1 MLNDFIAEI
10 EMDSEERMEKTANVL
25 KDSLATI
32 RAGRA
37 NAKVLDHITV
47 EYYGTQSPINQV
59 ANVSVPEPRML
70 MISPWDASMVNP
82 ICKAIQMSDL
92 GINPNTDGKIIRL
105 IFPELNEERRI
116 ELTKQVHKYCEES
129 KVAIRAIRR
138 DAIDQYKKL
147 KKDSKITEDDEKSAE
162 ESMQKQTDKF
172 VAKIDAMGAE
182 KEKEL
187 MSL

>member
-1 MLNDFIAEI
+1 MANEMIMEVEMTAEDK
-10 EMDSEERMEKTANVL
+10 MTKTVSVL

-37 NAKVLDHITV
+37 NAKVLDHILV
-47 EYYGTQSPINQV
+47 EYYGTMSPIVQV
-59 ANVSVPEPRML
+59 ANVSVPEPRVL
-70 MISPWDASMVNP
+70 TIAPWDASMVKP

-92 GINPNTDGKIIRL
+92 GINPNTDGKLIRL

-116 ELTKQVHKYCEES
+116 DLTKQARKYAEDG

-138 DAIDQYKKL
+138 DAIDAFKKL
-147 KKDSKITEDDEKSAE
+147 KKDSSITEDEEKRAGE
-162 ESMQKQTDKF
+162 AMQKTTDKYI
-172 VAKIDAMGAE
+172 AKIDALCAE

-187 MSL
+187 MAI

>member
-1 MLNDFIAEI
+1 MDNEFIAEI
-10 EMDSEERMEKTANVL
+10 EINAEEKMTKTVGVL
-25 KDSLATI
+25 KENMASI

-37 NAKVLDHITV
+37 NAKVLDHVLV
-47 EYYGTQSPINQV
+47 EYYGTMSPIAQV

-92 GINPNTDGKIIRL
+92 GINPNTDGKVIRL

-116 ELTKQVHKYCEES
+116 ELTKQVKKYAEDA
-129 KVAIRAIRR
+129 KVAIRSIRR
-138 DAIDQYKKL
+138 DAIEQYKKL
-147 KKDSKITEDDEKSAE
+147 KKDSTITEDDEKRAN
-162 ESMQKQTDKF
+162 ESMQKLTDKF
-172 VAKIDAMGAE
+172 SASIDSVSAE

-187 MSL
+187 MSI